1 MAYTFSFWPIIKR
14 VYRFSWWQTTVKLG
28 GVFQLIHFNYVRWK
42 NFLSTGN
49 NFTEIQLD
57 RNSTTLI
64 IGENG
69 AGKSTILDAI
79 CFGLFG
85 KPFRNIKKGQLLN
98 SVNESN
104 CVVEVEFKVG
114 GKDVK
119 VIRGIKPNKFEIYI
133 NGKMYNQ
140 DANARDYQKYLEQ
153 QILKL
158 NYRSFTQ
165 VVILGSSTFVP
176 FMQLKARHRREV
188 VEEILDIQIFSLMN
202 MILKQRLKTIEA
214 DYRELDYKQSLTS
227 EKLKLKRK
235 YIQDLQDNRR
245 KLIEE
250 KTLLVSIN
258 EEEVFKK
265 KRKIA
270 DLQDDIESMHE
281 KISNSTKITNQFD
294 KLNDLNSQLKT
305 KHKSHKKL
313 VKFFEE
319 NEDCPVCQQH
329 IDEVYKDTMISR
341 ENEKSDKLTVG
352 IKELADKLEAT
363 KVKISV
369 INEVNQNIQSNN
381 VEIAKENS
389 SIGELEKFNATL
401 QTEVKQLEEGHVDQ
415 GDHEQVESLNEEF
428 KMVSDEK
435 EKLREEKVYA
445 EAARSMLTDQGIKT
459 KIIKQY
465 LPIMNKLINTYLSSM
480 EFYVNF
486 TLDENFDE
494 TIKSRYRDDFTYA
507 SFSEGEKMRIDL
519 ALLFTWRAVAKM
531 KNSTN
536 TNLLIL
542 DEIFDSSLDGTGTDE
557 FLKILNTLGDENVF
571 VISHK
576 QDALADKFR
585 STVKFEKIKNFSHI
599 SE

>member
-1 MAYTFSFWPIIKR
+1 M
-14 VYRFSWWQTTVKLG
+14 
-28 GVFQLIHFNYVRWK
+28 IHFKYVRWK

-119 VIRGIKPNKFEIYI
+119 VIRGIKPNVFEIYI

-214 DYRELDYKQSLTS
+214 DYRELEYKESLTS

-235 YIQDLQDNRR
+235 YIQDIQDNRR

-250 KTLLVSIN
+250 KTFLINGN
-258 EEEVFKK
+258 EEEIFKK
-265 KRKIA
+265 KRKIT
-270 DLQDDIESMHE
+270 DLQDDIECMHE
-281 KISNSTKITNQFD
+281 KISNSTKVIEQFD

-305 KHKSHKKL
+305 KHNSHKKL
-313 VKFFEE
+313 VKFFEQ

-329 IDEVYKDTMISR
+329 IDGIYKETMISR
-341 ENEKSDKLTVG
+341 ENSKSDKLIVG

-363 KVKISV
+363 KVKINI
-369 INEVNQNIQSNN
+369 INEVNKNIQSNN

-401 QTEVKQLEEGHVDQ
+401 QTEIKQLQDGRVDKK
-415 GDHEQVESLNEEF
+415 DHEEVVSLNEEF
-428 KMVSDEK
+428 ESVTGEK

-465 LPIMNKLINTYLSSM
+465 LPIMNKLINTYLTSM

-585 STVKFEKIKNFSHI
+585 STIRFEKVKNFSHI